1 MKKLYYS
8 LVVIMLAMLSSCASK
23 MGELSPEYFTVTPQ
37 VLEAVGGKV
46 PATINGRFPEKYF
59 NKKAIVEVTPVLAR
73 RRGQGTTCH
82 LPGREGRSQLP
93 NHPLPNGWQLHPA
106 HLVRLSS

>member
-1 MKKLYYS
+1 MYELHFSCLSLRRYTTKTNDIMKKVQLL
-8 LVVIMLAMLSSCASK
+8 LVTMLALLSSCASK

-59 NKKAIVEVTPVLAR
+59 NKKAIVEVTPVLRWQGGEVKGQPVLGAR
-73 RRGQGTTCH
+73 
-82 LPGREGRSQLP
+82 
-93 NHPLPNGWQLHPA
+93 
-106 HLVRLSS
+106 

>member
-59 NKKAIVEVTPVLAR
+59 NKKAIVEVTPVLR
-73 RRGQGTTCH
+73 WQGGEVGYSCGGDGIGEFTQVYICEH
-82 LPGREGRSQLP
+82 
-93 NHPLPNGWQLHPA
+93 NPA
-106 HLVRLSS
+106 AFNKAF